1 MRDKTN
7 FAKITSRWLNIVGIH
22 GRSRVS
28 NGTQDFDL
36 AMRSTKVD
44 RYANYGFQHASR
56 TSNLSSSKTLR
67 NNCGLC
73 RVFLTWLM
81 KWYVPRACLHPWW
94 PYTISLDTALKVTT
108 WDFWAE
114 KKTPEGA
121 CALLCHADFI
131 LACPAKFLIYLT
143 WSDPWSVI
151 RTVTRSLI
159 WSVIRSGPIRSDP
172 VRSGPIQI
180 LSTPQTQGLRHFRN
194 HSRSF

>member
-44 RYANYGFQHASR
+44 RFANYGFQHASR

-81 KWYVPRACLHPWW
+81 KWCVPRACNIPRHSPESDYMGFLGRKKNSWGGLRSTMSRRL
-94 PYTISLDTALKVTT
+94 YFGLSRKISNL
-108 WDFWAE
+108 
-114 KKTPEGA
+114 
-121 CALLCHADFI
+121 
-131 LACPAKFLIYLT
+131 
-143 WSDPWSVI
+143 SNM
-151 RTVTRSLI
+151 
-159 WSVIRSGPIRSDP
+159 IRSMIRDPNRDQIFDPIRDPIWSDP

-180 LSTPQTQGLRHFRN
+180 LSTPQTQGLGHFRN